1 MFMNTLK
8 WKSSCWRPN
17 HCWLEVMTLKLEQ
30 KAAGNGSNHALM
42 ANSQTEN

>member
-17 HCWLEVMTLKLEQ
+17 HCWLEVRTLVV
-30 KAAGNGSNHALM
+30 GLM
-42 ANSQTEN
+42 KMKKES